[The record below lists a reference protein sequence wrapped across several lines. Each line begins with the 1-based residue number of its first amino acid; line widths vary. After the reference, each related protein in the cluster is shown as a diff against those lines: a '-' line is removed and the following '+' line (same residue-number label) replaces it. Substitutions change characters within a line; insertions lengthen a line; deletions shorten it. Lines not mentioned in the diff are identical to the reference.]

1 MISNAAIADVKQPF
15 NLNLGTSLATI
26 SRQSPFTKNVN
37 KPKVRNVIGN
47 EMNTRTGLIVILT
60 RANTNAAI
68 MAEKKLSISKSPVRL
83 PTA

>member
-1 MISNAAIADVKQPF
+1 MKQPC

-26 SRQSPFTKNVN
+26 SRQNPFTKKVN
-37 KPKVRNVIGN
+37 KPKVINVIGN
-47 EMNTRTGLIVILT
+47 EMNTRIGFIVMFT

>member
-1 MISNAAIADVKQPF
+1 VISNAAIAEVKQPF

-26 SRQSPFTKNVN
+26 SRHSPFTKNVN

-60 RANTNAAI
+60 RAKTNAAI
-68 MAEKKLSISKSPVRL
+68 IAEKKFSISKSPVRL

>member
-1 MISNAAIADVKQPF
+1 
-15 NLNLGTSLATI
+15 LATI

-60 RANTNAAI
+60 RANTNATI
-68 MAEKKLSISKSPVRL
+68 MAEKKLSISKSPVRR